1 MKSILESSNYRNNF
15 VIKQTH
21 FNIKTAMKNDPL
33 YVNDFYLN
41 MISKTSKYK
50 ISFLHNLL
58 PEKLSVVN
66 MASHPDNA
74 SPLLKA
80 CENGHD
86 LCVKQLL
93 DCQANPEER
102 IVAGHR
108 KSGSE
113 YMVKFLDPLQ
123 CATRRNY
130 LRYDQNER
138 AS

>member
-1 MKSILESSNYRNNF
+1 M
-15 VIKQTH
+15 
-21 FNIKTAMKNDPL
+21 
-33 YVNDFYLN
+33 
-41 MISKTSKYK
+41 
-50 ISFLHNLL
+50 
-58 PEKLSVVN
+58 VN

-93 DCQANPEER
+93 DCQANPEAR

-113 YMVKFLDPLQ
+113 HMVKFLDPLQ

-130 LRYDQNER
+130 LRYHQNER
-138 AS
+138 ASRCALSKHAYANMLMQLFKGYKNDNF